1 MNVILISNSITILA
15 GQALEDQC
23 SKKPCQNG
31 GECIQVK
38 YGRYKC
44 DCQGTKH
51 YGNHCEIGNKE
62 NIKLFIIHFQ
72 YPTSIA
78 SLSFSNDGSVLAI
91 ASSYMH
97 VSMCML
103 TCV

>member
-1 MNVILISNSITILA
+1 MNGILISNSITILA

-31 GECIQVK
+31 GECIQIK

-51 YGNHCEIGNKE
+51 YGNHCEIGNKG
-62 NIKLFIIHFQ
+62 NMKIKIQF
-72 YPTSIA
+72 SE
-78 SLSFSNDGSVLAI
+78 LSF
-91 ASSYMH
+91 
-97 VSMCML
+97 
-103 TCV
+103 TF

>member
-1 MNVILISNSITILA
+1 MTILA

-62 NIKLFIIHFQ
+62 NMKMKIRFSEFIYFLNQ
-72 YPTSIA
+72 A
-78 SLSFSNDGSVLAI
+78 SMISHLYF
-91 ASSYMH
+91 
-97 VSMCML
+97 
-103 TCV
+103 